1 MQRESE
7 PLTQAD
13 MPKAEVMRCANKV
26 SLVHNN
32 TETDVTQV
40 YCISKQEQTEQ
51 QNLLSICFRFS
62 HLGLSL
68 HSQTALTQ
76 LLLQA
81 V

>member
-26 SLVHNN
+26 SLIHNN

-40 YCISKQEQTEQ
+40 YYISKQEQTEQ
-51 QNLLSICFRFS
+51 QNLIKYIIWVFPTETT
-62 HLGLSL
+62 
-68 HSQTALTQ
+68 QTALKQT
-76 LLLQA
+76 LQTL
-81 V
+81 

>member
-13 MPKAEVMRCANKV
+13 MPKAEVMRCANKM
-26 SLVHNN
+26 SLIHNN

-51 QNLLSICFRFS
+51 QNLIKYIFRVFP
-62 HLGLSL
+62 LRFVI
-68 HSQTALTQ
+68 T
-76 LLLQA
+76 
-81 V
+81 

>member
-13 MPKAEVMRCANKV
+13 MPKAEVMRRANKV
-26 SLVHNN
+26 SLIHNN

-51 QNLLSICFRFS
+51 QNLIKYIVWVFPTETT
-62 HLGLSL
+62 
-68 HSQTALTQ
+68 QTALKQTFIQ
-76 LLLQA
+76 TL
-81 V
+81 